1 MKQLFLIIG
10 MFILAACNNG
20 SNQKGVKFAPKE
32 RVSHLTEQE
41 REYAISQKRAEL
53 SGLNVD
59 TLLFANNIKLT
70 VLSPRPKEEI
80 TLDVSKLAETKMI
93 QIACQNGIS
102 GLGTN
107 PVFVLAMTM
116 NPISKG
122 ITSTIPERKTGVYAM
137 NVYVGNII
145 TKDIYANISSRIMG
159 VGDTFEQVA
168 LNAVSSIENTPEFQQ
183 MLKKASARIIQWYDT
198 HIATFKMQV
207 EKLVSLGEYAQAH
220 ALLSSVPEA
229 ASQCFEYA
237 QQRQSGVLNN
247 LMEQQKAD
255 NLAGMKDA
263 IAEAG
268 TSYSAKVAGYY
279 RMIPVNCPERKIAD
293 NLYEK
298 YMADMESA
306 VKSEI
311 EHKRYMEKAEVEFR
325 ALQVRAEIEASH
337 AAISQYQSTPG
348 ASYVQEKETVS
359 SENSGDTWDMIL
371 ANVVNLA
378 MGHVPSLLGLLI

>member
-1 MKQLFLIIG
+1 MKQLFFIIG
-10 MFILAACNNG
+10 IFFLVACNG
-20 SNQKGVKFAPKE
+20 GNQKGVKFAPKE
-32 RVSHLTEQE
+32 RISHLTEQE
-41 REYAISQKRAEL
+41 RKDAIAKKRAEL
-53 SGLNVD
+53 TGLNVD

-70 VLSPRPKEEI
+70 ILSPKPKNEI

-116 NPISKG
+116 TPINKG
-122 ITSTIPERKTGVYAM
+122 ITSTVPERKTGVYAM
-137 NVYVGNII
+137 NVYVGNMI
-145 TKDIYANISSRIMG
+145 TKDIYASISSQIMG
-159 VGDTFEQVA
+159 VGDTFGQVA

-183 MLKKASARIIQWYDT
+183 LLKKASARIIQWYDT
-198 HIATFKMQV
+198 NVATFKAQV
-207 EKLVSLGEYAQAH
+207 EALIISGEYAQAH
-220 ALLSSVPEA
+220 ALLSSVPET

-237 QQRQSGVLNN
+237 RQKQGMVLKN
-247 LMEQQKAD
+247 LMEQRKAD
-255 NLAGMKDA
+255 NLAKMKDA

-279 RMIPVNCPERKIAD
+279 QMIPANCPERKIAD

-306 VKSEI
+306 VESEI

-325 ALQVRAEIEASH
+325 ALQVQAEIEASH
-337 AAISQYQSTPG
+337 AAMSQYQSTP
-348 ASYVQEKETVS
+348 ATSYVQEEETSS
-359 SENSGDTWDMIL
+359 SEDGGSTWDMIL

-378 MGHVPSLLGLLI
+378 MSHVPSLLGLLI